1 MTRHRVLDGLLLAS
15 GAAYVGF
22 GLLIAFVF
30 WPGVA
35 NSLVAGPGEFAT
47 AFARLSGTGRGVLTA
62 LGTLTAVLVL
72 VTLVREGGV
81 SARRGRLRLFALVA
95 FVTMGLVSALALDP
109 AGDAITSA
117 AREGTA

>member
-35 NSLVAGPGEFAT
+35 RSLGAGPGGSAA
-47 AFARLSGTGRGVLTA
+47 AFAGLSGAGRGFLPA

-72 VTLVREGGV
+72 VALVREGGIG
-81 SARRGRLRLFALVA
+81 ARRGRLRLFALVA

-109 AGDAITSA
+109 A
-117 AREGTA
+117 

>member
-15 GAAYVGF
+15 GAAYLGF
-22 GLLIAFVF
+22 GLLIAFVL

-35 NSLVAGPGEFAT
+35 KSLVAGRAEFAAACT
-47 AFARLSGTGRGVLTA
+47 RLSGGGRGILTA

-72 VTLVREGGV
+72 VTLVREGSIG
-81 SARRGRLRLFALVA
+81 AWRGRLRLLALVA

-109 AGDAITSA
+109 VGEAI
-117 AREGTA
+117 